1 MAAESDF
8 LAAGVLGADC
18 FGADFLESEEDFFG
32 ADFLESN
39 ADATG
44 GAVLVIAAA
53 LVSVGL
59 LATGFCAAL
68 LAAVLRTDFTRDFA
82 GGVAG
87 GVFDADARARGFA
100 VMDGVVNRD
109 AVEAAPQARPCVAT
123 SRSVRF

>member
-1 MAAESDF
+1 MET
-8 LAAGVLGADC
+8 
-18 FGADFLESEEDFFG
+18 EEDFFG

-44 GAVLVIAAA
+44 GAVLVIAAT

-82 GGVAG
+82 GGV
-87 GVFDADARARGFA
+87 FDADARARGFA
-100 VMDGVVNRD
+100 VMDGVVTRD

-123 SRSVRF
+123 SCSVRS